1 MKTITVLAAIV
12 LCVSVGFATQTGH
25 GELKELSFSL
35 EGLPVYVQD
44 VHKGPNESLT
54 NEYKLDTT
62 TLELLIKQSVDP
74 DGWSNPGVKI
84 APTSNRGKDVLRI
97 VQTPLN
103 HERIADLLSRL
114 RKASPN
120 YVEEDEDL
128 IGVPPTKAKQ

>member
-1 MKTITVLAAIV
+1 MKTIALLVATALT
-12 LCVSVGFATQTGH
+12 VSVSFATHTGQ
-25 GELKELSFSL
+25 GELKELNFSL

-44 VHKGPNESLT
+44 ARKGPNESLT

-62 TLELLIKQSVDP
+62 TLEFLIKQSVDP

-84 APTSNRGKDVLRI
+84 APTSHRGRDVLRI

-120 YVEEDEDL
+120 YVDEEEL
-128 IGVPPTKAKQ
+128 FGVPPTEAKQ